1 MKEKIFA
8 GLKTKFD
15 GVQDAILNRVA
26 EKLSETV
33 TTEDAVATAVEG
45 VTLQGLLDSYADS
58 RANEASQTAVRNFRQ
73 KHGLGEDG
81 KPIKKEDPKPQPKPE
96 PTGGDEPP
104 QWFRDYQAKVEAD
117 LTEAKT
123 KLQEYENSKT
133 QEKLMGLVKAKLKEK
148 GVDEDF
154 IPLLT
159 KNIAIGSEDQ
169 IDQLVT
175 GMHED
180 YQSIVQTKAEKGV
193 VISVPPSSVQ
203 VDKQGE
209 ALGKMIAEK
218 KNTGKQAGVQGKQV

>member
-45 VTLQGLLDSYADS
+45 VTLQSLLDSYADS

-81 KPIKKEDPKPQPKPE
+81 KPFKKEDPKPQPKPE

>member
-45 VTLQGLLDSYADS
+45 VTLQSLLDSYADS

>member
-45 VTLQGLLDSYADS
+45 VTLQSLLDSYADS

-180 YQSIVQTKAEKGV
+180 YQSIVQTKAEQGV

-209 ALGKMIAEK
+209 ALGKQIAEK

>member
-1 MKEKIFA
+1 MKEKIFTA
-8 GLKTKFD
+8 LKLKFNE
-15 GVQDAILNRVA
+15 VQDAILNRVA

-45 VTLQGLLDSYADS
+45 VTLQNLLESYADS
-58 RANEASQTAVRNFRQ
+58 RANDAAQTAVRNFRQ

-81 KPIKKEDPKPQPKPE
+81 KPTKKEDPKPQQKPE

-104 QWFRDYQAKVEAD
+104 QWFRDYQKKVEAD

-148 GVDEDF
+148 GVDEAF

-159 KNIAIGSEDQ
+159 KNISIGSENQ

-180 YQSIVQTKAEKGV
+180 YQSIVQTKAEQGV

-218 KNTGKQAGVQGKQV
+218 RNTGKQAGVQGKKV